1 MTIGVR
7 SSIWGK
13 LSTSDVVVFSSWCEC
28 SSSFFE
34 GPFKVSLRS
43 AFLSIDQSSVAALFS
58 GKYGSKSQFPLISL
72 HMS

>member
-1 MTIGVR
+1 M
-7 SSIWGK
+7 
-13 LSTSDVVVFSSWCEC
+13 
-28 SSSFFE
+28 SSSSRPGVSVVPPFFE